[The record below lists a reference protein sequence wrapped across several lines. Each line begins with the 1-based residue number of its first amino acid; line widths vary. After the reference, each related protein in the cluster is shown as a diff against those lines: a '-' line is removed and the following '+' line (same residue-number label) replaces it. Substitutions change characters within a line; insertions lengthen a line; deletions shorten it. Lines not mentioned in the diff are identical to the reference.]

1 MTITIA
7 LAGKGGTGKTTVAA
21 LMLRSLAQR
30 VKGPILAIDADPAAN
45 LHMALGMPMPSTVGE
60 IREKM
65 AVMGASGEL
74 GVTMTRQDYLDLEVR
89 MALEEGQE
97 IDLIAMGRPEGPGCY
112 CAFNHMLRQI
122 IDNMSQPYQ
131 YVILDNEAGMEHIS
145 RRTTRDVDFLLLV
158 TDPTL
163 RGVRTAGDMAILSKT
178 LDVNIKQILLIVNR
192 VSGDIPEPLKKAID
206 ELGIEVAAYI
216 PADENVNRLDA
227 FGEPLAI
234 LDEDSPAFQAVEE
247 MTARVLGSSWGDPRA
262 Q

>member
-21 LMLRSLAQR
+21 LMIRSL
-30 VKGPILAIDADPAAN
+30 VDKVDGPILAIDADPAAN

-65 AVMGASGEL
+65 TAMSTSGEL
-74 GVTMTRQDYLDLEVR
+74 GITMTRQDYLDLEVR
-89 MALEEGQE
+89 MALEEGKE

-122 IDNMSQPYQ
+122 IDDMSQPYK
-131 YVILDNEAGMEHIS
+131 YVIMDNEAGMEHIS
-145 RRTTRDVDFLLLV
+145 RRTTRDVDFLLLI

-163 RGVRTAGDMAILSKT
+163 RGVHTAADMAKLSET
-178 LDVNIKQILLIVNR
+178 LDVNVKKTLLIVNR
-192 VSGDIPEPLKKAID
+192 VSGEIPEPLQKAID
-206 ELGIEVAAYI
+206 ELEIEVAAYI
-216 PADENVNRLDA
+216 QADENVNRLDA
-227 FGEPLAI
+227 LGEPLAS

-247 MTARVLGSSWGDPRA
+247 MTARVLGSS
-262 Q
+262 